1 LTTGLVFDI
10 KKFSIHDGPGIR
22 TTIFLK
28 GCPMRCWWCHN
39 PESQI
44 SEPELMSRPNQ
55 CVLCEACLRV
65 CPQRAISRDDD
76 IISTDKKKCILC
88 GDCVEACYTEARQMV
103 GRQITVSEAMAE
115 IERDIPFYEESGGGV
130 TLSGGE
136 PLVQED
142 FVLALLRACKQKGL
156 HTTVDTCGLV
166 PWETFDRIRKYVDLF
181 LYDLK
186 LMDEAEHRKF
196 TGASNKFIL
205 KNLQSLSQLGHKIV
219 LRLPIVPQIT
229 ASDEN
234 IHQIGAFAA
243 SLPHLDDID
252 ILPYYQAAVEKYKR
266 LDRVYSLPE
275 IRPPSEERMAAIR
288 KMLREYGLPVKA

>member
-1 LTTGLVFDI
+1 MTTGLVFDI

>member
-1 LTTGLVFDI
+1 MTAGLVFDI